1 MVIRLIMTMETR
13 LMRDLLKHVFAK
25 IPDLQVVGETTEK
38 NLPNLSGLIKQTKPD
53 WVLVTLLPNDKLPEG
68 AHNLLRDHPSLAVF
82 ALAAD
87 GSHAKMKWENFKERI
102 LMDISLEELIWVL
115 RDRTAPKYWH

>member
-1 MVIRLIMTMETR
+1 VVIRLIMTVEPR

-25 IPDLQVVGETTEK
+25 IPDLEVVGETTE
-38 NLPNLSGLIKQTKPD
+38 NNWPDISGMIQQTDAD
-53 WVLVTLLPNDKLPEG
+53 WVLMTLLPNDCLPEG
-68 AHNLLRDHPSLAVF
+68 AHSLLHNHPSLAVF

-87 GSHAKMKWENFKERI
+87 GSHAKMKWEDFKESI
-102 LMDISLEELIWVL
+102 LKDISLEELIWVL